1 MLSGDF
7 PTDKLARQRY
17 MLREQDMRDG
27 VLTEAGATIG
37 PGRER
42 SRGSF
47 SVKITISRDSMRLPG
62 IARRAE
68 LDGLKSKMRKLGFN
82 VMDNFSAKEF
92 DVLVRA
98 TDAKQ
103 AQKKTS
109 DALVKARRMNESKD
123 VPTARL
129 NARGGKALVLAWP
142 DDRGAKT
149 FSNRSQADKAAE
161 KVGGKV
167 IKPGRV
173 FYVMIDEG
181 LNEAKR
187 VPLLAAAKD
196 VVDDL
201 ERFVRNQGPGP
212 DRRLATL
219 QSALKKGSKPLV
231 LAAAKNVMDDLERFN
246 RNQGPGPDKRMASL
260 KAAITRS
267 ILGMNEAT
275 SASKKFRDLHP
286 VGAPMPP
293 FLEISSMS
301 GAPKPFF
308 LDRVKEFLG
317 RKTKRESLGKFTT
330 REEAQAAAKKVAART
345 KEKIK

>member
-1 MLSGDF
+1 MLPSDF
-7 PTDKLARQRY
+7 PTDRLARQRY
-17 MLREQDMRDG
+17 MLREQDMREG
-27 VLTEAGATIG
+27 VLAEAGATIS

-47 SVKITISRDSMRLPG
+47 SVTITISKDSMRLPG

-68 LDGLKSKMRKLGFN
+68 LDGLKEQMRKLGFK
-82 VMDNFSAKEF
+82 VQDSFSAREF
-92 DVLVRA
+92 DVVVKA

-109 DALVKARRMNESKD
+109 DALVKARRMMQHESLD
-123 VPTARL
+123 
-129 NARGGKALVLAWP
+129 
-142 DDRGAKT
+142 
-149 FSNRSQADKAAE
+149 
-161 KVGGKV
+161 
-167 IKPGRV
+167 
-173 FYVMIDEG
+173 
-181 LNEAKR
+181 EAKR

-196 VVDDL
+196 VLDDL
-201 ERFVRNQGPGP
+201 ERFTQVTQPKGRPVFGLK
-212 DRRLATL
+212 RRITTL
-219 QSALKKGSKPLV
+219 KAAIQKGSGVLV
-231 LAAAKNVMDDLERFN
+231 LAAAKDIVDDLERFN
-246 RNQGPGPDKRMASL
+246 RTQGPGPFQRLASL

-267 ILGMNEAT
+267 ILGEG
-275 SASKKFRDLHP
+275 FRDKHP
-286 VGAPMPP
+286 LGAPMPP

-317 RKTKRESLGKFTT
+317 RKTKRESLGKFGT